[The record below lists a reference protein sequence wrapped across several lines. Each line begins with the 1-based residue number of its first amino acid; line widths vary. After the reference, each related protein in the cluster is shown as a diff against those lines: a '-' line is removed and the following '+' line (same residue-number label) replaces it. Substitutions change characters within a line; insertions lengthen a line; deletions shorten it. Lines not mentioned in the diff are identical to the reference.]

1 MKLIGMPLAIAVT
14 AIGII
19 TTSLTWFDP
28 SSTIIT
34 KVLAEPSNLKGKPTL
49 QSALNNLNITANPSI
64 GIGVLDLNTGESWY
78 HNRKQRFPM
87 QSVYK
92 LPIAIAVLKFVDEKK
107 ISLDRL
113 ITIDK
118 ENFAPGNSPIVKE
131 IKGNRAQFTV
141 RDLLVRAMS
150 VSDNTASD
158 ALVRS
163 IGGPSKVNEILVKLK
178 IHNIRVDRLE
188 RQIQPDSV
196 GLGSPLPE
204 WSDTKTF
211 EAAIQQAPT
220 SDKQIGLKK
229 YLTDPRDTATPE
241 GLIDL
246 LAKLQKQQ
254 LLSSDSTALLLQIM
268 TNSPSGQKRLKA
280 GLPKNWSIAH
290 KTGTG
295 AEVLGVGSATN
306 DVGIISSPNGKH
318 IAIAVFIPGSKVPL
332 KERELLMANIAARVV
347 QATENDLER

>member
-1 MKLIGMPLAIAVT
+1 MKLIGIYLGIVLTAVGFINT
-14 AIGII
+14 SYARSNPNSHNI
-19 TTSLTWFDP
+19 TNVSVK
-28 SSTIIT
+28 SSNF
-34 KVLAEPSNLKGKPTL
+34 KSKPTFK
-49 QSALNNLNITANPSI
+49 STLNNLNLTADRGI
-64 GIGVLDLNTGESWY
+64 GIGILDLNNGESWF
-78 HNRKQRFPM
+78 HNRKQQFPM

-92 LPIAIAVLKFVDEKK
+92 LPIAIAILKLVDEKK
-107 ISLDRL
+107 ISLDRP
-113 ITIDK
+113 ITITK

-141 RDLLVRAMS
+141 RDLLTRAMS

-163 IGGPSKVNEILVKLK
+163 IGGTSKVNEILLKLK
-178 IHNIRVDRLE
+178 IYNVRVDRLE
-188 RQIQPDSV
+188 LQMQPDSV
-196 GLGSPLPE
+196 GLENPLPE
-204 WSDTKTF
+204 WSDAKTF
-211 EAAIQQAPT
+211 EAVIQQAPT
-220 SDKQIGLKK
+220 SIKQIGLKK
-229 YLTDPRDTATPE
+229 YLIDPRDTATPE
-241 GLIDL
+241 GLVNM
-246 LAKLQKQQ
+246 LAKLQKKQ

-318 IAIAVFIPGSKVPL
+318 IAIAVFIPGSKVSL
-332 KERELLMANIAARVV
+332 KEREKLMANIAAMVV
-347 QATENDLER
+347 KATEQDLER